1 MCSSEKG
8 EKKWQAGSGGGKKD
22 GGRCGLKTY
31 KTSAQY
37 TNKRNCSRKTWKA
50 EVGSEVVHAG
60 EMCMSTL

>member
-1 MCSSEKG
+1 MRKA
-8 EKKWQAGSGGGKKD
+8 KRN
-22 GGRCGLKTY
+22 GRRAVVVVRKMRTLRLEETY